1 MKLALQNEVAISN
14 DEVRQLDRAYVFHSW
29 SMQGNLNPLVIAG
42 AKGCELWDYEGNTY
56 LDFSSQ
62 LVNVNIGYQ
71 HPRVL
76 AAMKAQ
82 LEELVTIAPATAN
95 LARGEAAK
103 RIVELAPE
111 GFSKVFFTNAGAD
124 ANENAIRMARLY
136 TGRDKVLSAYRSYHG
151 NTGSAIAAT
160 GDWRRVPNEYSRGHV
175 HFFNPYLYRSEF
187 NAVTEE
193 EECQRAL
200 AHLRRIIECEGPGAI
215 AAILL
220 ESIPGTAG
228 ILVPPD
234 GYMQGVRALA
244 DEFGIVLILD
254 EVMAGFGRTGSW
266 FAFEQ
271 DGVVPDLVT
280 FAKGVNAGY
289 VPAGGVLISDPIAR
303 YFDDHFFA
311 GGLTYSGHPL
321 AMAAIVATIDAM
333 KEENIVENAAQMGN
347 HVLRPGLEA
356 LAEKHAIIGHVRGRG
371 LFQALELVSSREQ
384 KTPLTAADMAAINV
398 QNRVNG
404 VLSQLPAE
412 ATKTGVTTEK
422 QQNAELLTFA
432 LYSPD
437 NRFDQTFLNN
447 YVKINVEPRLKRI
460 GGVGKAQLFGSNYSM
475 RLWLRPDKM
484 AQYGLIPD
492 DISSVLAKQNI
503 EAATGSFGA
512 NHPTANEYTMKYRG
526 RLSTAEEFGELVP
539 LTSWFFLLKRPC
551 FSKRYP

>member
-1 MKLALQNEVAISN
+1 MKLAIHNEVAVSN

-42 AKGCELWDYEGNTY
+42 AQGCELWDYEGNTW

-82 LEELVTIAPATAN
+82 LETLVTIAPATAN

-103 RIVELAPE
+103 RIVDLAPA

-160 GDWRRVPNEYSRGHV
+160 GDWRRVPNEFSRGHV

-187 NAVTEE
+187 NAATEE

-200 AHLRRIIECEGPGAI
+200 AHLRRIIECEGPTAI

-228 ILVPPD
+228 ILVPPA

-289 VPAGGVLISDPIAR
+289 VPAGGVLISEPIAR

-333 KEENIVENAAQMGN
+333 KEEKVVENAAYIGN
-347 HVLRPGLEA
+347 EVLRPGLEA
-356 LAEKHAIIGHVRGRG
+356 LAEKHAIIGEVRGRG

-384 KTPLTAADMAAINV
+384 KTPLTAADMAAIKGALTEAGLLAFV
-398 QNRVNG
+398 VENRIHV
-404 VLSQLPAE
+404 
-412 ATKTGVTTEK
+412 
-422 QQNAELLTFA
+422 
-432 LYSPD
+432 
-437 NRFDQTFLNN
+437 
-447 YVKINVEPRLKRI
+447 
-460 GGVGKAQLFGSNYSM
+460 
-475 RLWLRPDKM
+475 
-484 AQYGLIPD
+484 
-492 DISSVLAKQNI
+492 
-503 EAATGSFGA
+503 
-512 NHPTANEYTMKYRG
+512 
-526 RLSTAEEFGELVP
+526 
-539 LTSWFFLLKRPC
+539 
-551 FSKRYP
+551 